1 MVYKAV
7 LFDFMGTLARF
18 VPEQEDLLV
27 RSAAAF
33 GIAISSQDARRGFA
47 SAADWWNRQLFALPL
62 DQRSDDQKQDLYR
75 EFDARVMRGAGVS
88 ASPEIAFL
96 VFKHIM
102 SENRHARLA
111 TYGDVVPALR
121 ELQRRGVTLGVV
133 SNMDRS
139 LPRILQRLEID
150 GYFSVVVSSGEV
162 GMSKPDPGLFL
173 AAIARTD
180 MLPEDAVYV
189 GDQYEN
195 DVVGARNAG
204 LFPILIDRYDL
215 LPPALDA
222 TRIRSLAE
230 VLDYVQGRC

>member
-18 VPEQEDLLV
+18 MPEQEDLLV
-27 RSAAAF
+27 RSAATF
-33 GIAISSQDARRGFA
+33 GIIISPQDARRGFA
-47 SAADWWNRQLFALPL
+47 SAADWWNRQLFTFPL

-75 EFDARVMRGAGVS
+75 EFDDRVMRGAGVTAS
-88 ASPEIAFL
+88 AEMAYQ

-111 TYGDVVPALR
+111 TYDDAVPALQ
-121 ELQRRGVTLGVV
+121 ELQRRGITLGVV

-150 GYFSVVVSSGEV
+150 GYFPLVVSSGEV
-162 GMSKPDPGLFL
+162 GISKPDPGIFL
-173 AAIARTD
+173 VAIARVEI
-180 MLPEDAVYV
+180 LPEDAVYV

-204 LFPILIDRYDL
+204 LFPLLIDRYDL

-230 VLDYVQGRC
+230 VPDYVEGRR